1 MRPPETRF
9 VQVDGLSIAY
19 QVVGDGPID
28 LVHIPGFVSNV
39 ELAWEE
45 PLFARF
51 LERLAGFS
59 RLILFDKRETGMSDR
74 VPTNQLPTLE
84 QRMDDLVAVLD
95 AVGSDQAA
103 LFSHSEGGSLAVLF
117 AATYP
122 QRIRALT
129 TAGIFAK
136 RVWSPD
142 YPWAPTPEERAR
154 SIEQVEL
161 DWGGTSWLI
170 DLVPSAASD
179 EQLLRRLASYL
190 RRSASPGAAAALMRM
205 NTSIDTRS
213 ALPLIQA
220 PTLVLHRT
228 GDRDAKV
235 DEGRWIASQI
245 PNARFV
251 ELPGDD
257 HIPWVG
263 DAELVL
269 DLVEEFLTGTPPT
282 HPMDRQLATLLF
294 IDLVASTETA
304 ASLGDHAWRDL
315 LGRHQSEVRRQLAR
329 FRGRELDTAGD
340 GFLACFDGPAR
351 AIQAA
356 IAIRDVTERDGLQL
370 REGIHTGEVEVHG
383 EKFAGIAVHIGARI
397 AAAASTGEIL
407 VSRTVRDLVSG
418 SGLEFQ
424 DRGLFQLK
432 GVAETWQ
439 LYAARA

>member
-1 MRPPETRF
+1 MRPPETQYVR
-9 VQVDGLSIAY
+9 VDGLNIAY

-28 LVHIPGFVSNV
+28 LVYSAGFVSNV

-45 PLFARF
+45 PLFAQF
-51 LERLAGFS
+51 WERLAGIS
-59 RLILFDKRETGMSDR
+59 RLILFDKRGTGMSDR
-74 VPTNQLPTLE
+74 VPSSQLPTLE
-84 QRMDDLVAVLD
+84 QRMDDLVGVLD
-95 AVGSDQAA
+95 AVGSERPA
-103 LFSHSEGGSLAVLF
+103 LFGHSEGGSLAVLF

-122 QRIRALT
+122 ERTRALI

-136 RVWSPD
+136 REWSPD
-142 YPWAPTPEERAR
+142 YPWAPTPEKRAR
-154 SIEQVEL
+154 EIEQVER
-161 DWGGTSWLI
+161 DWGGTSWLL
-170 DLVPSAASD
+170 DLVPSAAND
-179 EQLLRRLASYL
+179 EQFLRRLATFC
-190 RRSASPGAAAALMRM
+190 RRSASPGAAAALFRM
-205 NTSIDTRS
+205 NTSIDIRG

-228 GDRDAKV
+228 GDRDANV
-235 DEGRWIASQI
+235 AEGRWIAGQI

-263 DAELVL
+263 DAETML
-269 DLVEEFLTGTPPT
+269 DLMEEFLTGTPPT
-282 HPMDRQLATLLF
+282 HPVERQLATLLF
-294 IDLVASTETA
+294 TDLVASTETA
-304 ASLGDHAWRDL
+304 TSLGDHAWRDL

-329 FRGRELDTAGD
+329 YRGRELDTAGD
-340 GFLACFDGPAR
+340 GFLASFDGPAR

-356 IAIRDVTERDGLQL
+356 IAIRDVTERDGLRL
-370 REGIHTGEVEVHG
+370 RAGIHTGEVEVHG

-397 AAAASTGEIL
+397 VAAAGTGEIL

-418 SGLEFQ
+418 SGLVLE

-432 GVAETWQ
+432 GVAEPWQ